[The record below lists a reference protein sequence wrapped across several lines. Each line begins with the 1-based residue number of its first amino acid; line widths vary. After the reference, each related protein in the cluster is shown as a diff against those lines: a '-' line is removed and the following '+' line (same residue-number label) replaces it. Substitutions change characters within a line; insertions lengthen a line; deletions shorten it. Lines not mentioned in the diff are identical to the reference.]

1 MSSARALIE
10 GENGLEKAVTRV
22 AYLGPEASFTHLAAD
37 GLFRGDWLMPYTTI
51 PEAIEAVSEDRAD
64 YAVVPIENALE
75 GAVSL
80 TVDYLY
86 HEVELYINAEILQ
99 PIDQHLMVHPK
110 QADRWEEVES
120 IHSHPQALA
129 QCHKFL
135 HYRFRGVPLIQAT
148 STAGAAKYASDNP
161 DLNIAAIGNRFAA
174 EKYGLK
180 IVQDSINDFH
190 FNRTRFVVL
199 SKRDEEIGKDG
210 CGDKV
215 KSTLMIN
222 LPKDN
227 RSGALHQVLSVF
239 AWRRLNLTKIE
250 SRPMKTGLGDYFFIV
265 DVDAGKEE
273 QMMKGALEELEALGC
288 IVKPLGTYRTYEI
301 KPAPREH

>member
-1 MSSARALIE
+1 MWSARALIE
-10 GENGLEKAVTRV
+10 GENILEEMVTRV

-37 GLFRGDWLMPYTTI
+37 GLFHGDWLLPYTTI

-86 HEVELYINAEILQ
+86 HEVELFIAAEILQ
-99 PIDQHLMVHPK
+99 PIDQHLMVHP
-110 QADRWEEVES
+110 DRAESWEEVES

-148 STAGAAKYASDNP
+148 STSGAARYAAENP
-161 DLNIAAIGNRFAA
+161 ELPIAAIGNRFAA

-199 SKRDEEIGKDG
+199 SKREGEIGKPG
-210 CGDKV
+210 GDKI

-265 DVDAGKEE
+265 DVDAGGDDP
-273 QMMKGALEELEALGC
+273 MMKGALEELAALGC
-288 IVKPLGTYRTYEI
+288 VVKPLGTYKSYEI
-301 KPAPREH
+301 KPAPREN